1 MPQFVGGTSALVGRS
16 FEEASSS
23 DSSYKSTTST
33 DTPLAAMAEAF
44 EELSRSLQSKDL
56 RLAPFCS
63 ACALVSVLFSFLG
76 FAFKFAEAEYVS
88 KVHSLLEAS
97 KTYDTLNRI
106 IDHDVEHNIV
116 RTPGSHARNLRR
128 VRQGLGLIQAIFE
141 EFLTTNDCSL
151 RTAASTAYSQVC
163 APYHTW
169 TVRKAVFAGMYALPT
184 RDQLIAKL
192 KETDF
197 SVGMEMRRYIEASRP
212 IINYIDDLYISRDIK
227 LDW

>member
-1 MPQFVGGTSALVGRS
+1 MKLERIKYACILFYYYIIVGSYKLPSFLYLSIWNHRRFVASAAVNVFSDAMPQFVGGTSALVGRS

-88 KVHSLLEAS
+88 KV
-97 KTYDTLNRI
+97 RF
-106 IDHDVEHNIV
+106 
-116 RTPGSHARNLRR
+116 P
-128 VRQGLGLIQAIFE
+128 
-141 EFLTTNDCSL
+141 
-151 RTAASTAYSQVC
+151 
-163 APYHTW
+163 
-169 TVRKAVFAGMYALPT
+169 
-184 RDQLIAKL
+184 DQ
-192 KETDF
+192 
-197 SVGMEMRRYIEASRP
+197 
-212 IINYIDDLYISRDIK
+212 
-227 LDW
+227 W